1 MKLSLILFFIFSIF
15 YSFSQEDTD
24 TQLAQY
30 YYANGEFNKAGSYYE
45 KLYEKDPSKVNF
57 DRYYDCLLKIE
68 DFKEAEKLLKNES
81 RSSKNDI
88 NFKLREANF
97 YHLSGDQK
105 KSEKLFEDIIND
117 LPPFHKEIIATYDA
131 FIAENKLDYAYNTL
145 VKGRKLLKKDYP
157 LNLQFGSYYSLTG
170 EYKKMLDEYIDLL
183 RGYPGYRNTIKSRLA
198 DKMNVTDRLSEDYE
212 LLRVKFLKEIQS
224 NPNNEAFQEMLT
236 WLFIKGGNY
245 SGALNQTI
253 AIDKREGKDGSA
265 VCELGN
271 YCVSL
276 KEFNIAKKAFQY
288 VIDLGSEN
296 DLYMDAHICLL
307 HASFTQ
313 IQEEKGLNKSEYIDA
328 VADFE
333 TALTVFGKNRN
344 TIQLISQKA
353 FIEAF
358 YLDSA
363 LIAVKELEEAMS
375 IIGLTDMER
384 AEVKMQ
390 LADILVLKGDIWEA
404 SLLYMQIDKEF
415 KFEPIGHEAKFKNAR
430 IYYFDGEFEFAQSQL
445 GVLKEST
452 SKLIANNAMELSLLI
467 TENYGLDSN
476 YQAMFWFASAELLI
490 EKHQFEEAFSLMDS
504 ITTKFA
510 YHSLSDEILLKKAK
524 VKLEQADTEQ
534 AITYLQQ
541 IIKYHSDD
549 ILAADA
555 LFMLGDIY
563 ENKLFDKEKA
573 SEYYK
578 KILFEYK
585 GSLHVVEA
593 RKRYRRLRGDTNES
607 DESDT
612 LNE

>member
-1 MKLSLILFFIFSIF
+1 M
-15 YSFSQEDTD
+15 
-24 TQLAQY
+24 
-30 YYANGEFNKAGSYYE
+30 
-45 KLYEKDPSKVNF
+45 
-57 DRYYDCLLKIE
+57 
-68 DFKEAEKLLKNES
+68 
-81 RSSKNDI
+81 
-88 NFKLREANF
+88 
-97 YHLSGDQK
+97 
-105 KSEKLFEDIIND
+105 
-117 LPPFHKEIIATYDA
+117 PPFHKEIIATYDA
-131 FIAENKLDYAYNTL
+131 FIAENKLDYAYSTL

-157 LNLQFGSYYSLTG
+157 LNLQFGSYYSLSG
-170 EYKKMLDEYIDLL
+170 ESKKMLEEYIDLL
-183 RGYPGYRNTIKSRLA
+183 RDYPGYRNTIKGRLE

-224 NPNNEAFQEMLT
+224 NPNNDAFHEMLT

-253 AIDKREGKDGSA
+253 AIDKRKGKDGSA

-313 IQEEKGLNKSEYIDA
+313 IQEEKGLNKAEYIDA
-328 VADFE
+328 VADYE
-333 TALTVFGKNRN
+333 NALTVFGKNRN

-353 FIEAF
+353 YIEAF

-363 LIAVKELEEAMS
+363 LIAIKELEEALS
-375 IIGLTDMER
+375 IIGLTDMEK
-384 AEVKMQ
+384 AEIKMQ

-490 EKHQFEEAFSLMDS
+490 EKHQFEDAFSLMDS

-549 ILAADA
+549 ILADDA

-578 KILFEYK
+578 KILFEHK

-607 DESDT
+607 NESDT
-612 LNE
+612 LNQ